1 MFYKFKNMKM
11 VIIWANQNKTLIF
24 LHYVSLKKMVYVLKC
39 FQTRT
44 ITIAI
49 SGAELQILANKK
61 TIFWF

>member
-39 FQTRT
+39 FQT